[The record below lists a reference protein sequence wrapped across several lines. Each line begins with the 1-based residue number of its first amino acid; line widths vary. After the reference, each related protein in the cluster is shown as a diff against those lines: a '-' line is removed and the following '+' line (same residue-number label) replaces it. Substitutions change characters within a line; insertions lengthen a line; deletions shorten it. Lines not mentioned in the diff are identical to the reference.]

1 MRTIIIGGGFAGLS
15 AMKVNKSLLIDE
27 KDYFTLTHKLVDVFK
42 TGNPNLAKI
51 PYREGNFLRA
61 RVREI
66 DFRRNKV
73 ITEMGAFDYDKLLIA
88 AGYSQKIFPNT
99 LKIENIDDAL
109 NLRQRVMKGKKV
121 TILGGGLLGVELA
134 SACKEMGKEVSLVE
148 GQNKLLGFMTKESS
162 QFALNKLSE
171 IGVKVLLNQKVEGIE
186 NGKVKTNDYELES
199 DVVISSVGFRGPSLV
214 QEMGLTNVNGRM
226 LVDDYLRSVDYE
238 NVYGAGD
245 SATTKGFVPM
255 SAQVAVQ
262 AGKTAMENMLR
273 EPRKFTYK
281 QVAIIVKIN
290 GEYFGDLMGRFVR
303 GKVAEMAEKI
313 GIAKAVMLVN

>member
-109 NLRQRVMKGKKV
+109 NLRQRVMKSKKV

-134 SACKEMGKEVSLVE
+134 SACKEWGK
-148 GQNKLLGFMTKESS
+148 
-162 QFALNKLSE
+162 
-171 IGVKVLLNQKVEGIE
+171 
-186 NGKVKTNDYELES
+186 
-199 DVVISSVGFRGPSLV
+199 
-214 QEMGLTNVNGRM
+214 
-226 LVDDYLRSVDYE
+226 RSV
-238 NVYGAGD
+238 
-245 SATTKGFVPM
+245 
-255 SAQVAVQ
+255 
-262 AGKTAMENMLR
+262 
-273 EPRKFTYK
+273 
-281 QVAIIVKIN
+281 
-290 GEYFGDLMGRFVR
+290 
-303 GKVAEMAEKI
+303 
-313 GIAKAVMLVN
+313 